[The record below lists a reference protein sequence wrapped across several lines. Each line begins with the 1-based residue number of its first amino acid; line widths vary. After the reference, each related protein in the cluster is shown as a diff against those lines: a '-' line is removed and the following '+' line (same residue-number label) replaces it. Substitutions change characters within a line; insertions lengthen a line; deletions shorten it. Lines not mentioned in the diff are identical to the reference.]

1 MSRWPRIV
9 LHADM
14 DAFYASIEQLDNP
27 ELRGKPILVGP
38 NSWRGVVLT
47 ARYEA
52 RPYQVGSAMPV
63 AEARRRCPQA
73 IMVEPRFDRYTEVSE
88 QVMNIFG
95 DFSPRV
101 EALSLDEAFI
111 DMTGAEG
118 LFGTPEAM
126 GRELRRRVKVA
137 TGLNISVGISGT
149 KYVAKLASDHDKPN
163 GLTVV
168 HPDAAQSW
176 LAPQPVNRL
185 WGVGAKTTPRLQA
198 LGLMTIGDIAEASPE
213 WLSKRLGSAGRHYY
227 ELAHARDPRTIAR
240 GRGAKSMGSD
250 RTLAEDVSSR
260 ADIVGHLRRSA
271 ERIARRMRAKDY
283 VARGVRVR
291 LKTGKFEQLSRQ
303 QTLPKPVDTADALI
317 EAALPLL
324 DAFDHAGPFRLVGMA
339 AFDLS
344 WSNDPAQ
351 PAKAQLDLFEPL
363 KIRKPTARREREAT
377 ATNERLTR
385 SPAQSVKEGTKRDLE
400 ATMDEL
406 ASRFGGDVLVRA
418 SDLGRKHTVMK
429 DGINLDYL
437 DYRDGERVSQPRQAG
452 EKGDNA
458 WLGDDNS

>member
-1 MSRWPRIV
+1 MARWPRIV

-14 DAFYASIEQLDNP
+14 DAFYASVEQLDNP
-27 ELRGKPILVGP
+27 ELQGKPVLVGP

-47 ARYEA
+47 ASYEA
-52 RPYQVGSAMPV
+52 RPYKVGSAMPV

-73 IMVEPRFDRYTEVSE
+73 IMVEPRFERYTEISE

-95 DFSPRV
+95 DFSPKV

-126 GRELRRRVKVA
+126 GRELKRRVRVA
-137 TGLNISVGISGT
+137 TGLNISVGVSGT
-149 KYVAKLASDHDKPN
+149 KYVAKVASDHDKPN

-168 HPDAAQSW
+168 HPDAAESW

-185 WGVGAKTTPRLQA
+185 WGVGAKTAPRLNA
-198 LGLMTIGDIAEASPE
+198 LGLMTIGDIARASPE
-213 WLSKRLGSAGRHYY
+213 WLSECLGSAGRHYY

-250 RTLAEDVSSR
+250 RTLAQDVSR
-260 ADIVGHLRRSA
+260 REDIVAHLRRGA
-271 ERIARRMRAKDY
+271 ERIARRMRTKDY

-291 LKTGKFEQLSRQ
+291 LKTSNFELLSRQ
-303 QTLPKPVDTADALI
+303 RTLSKPVDTADALL
-317 EAALPLL
+317 EAAVPLL
-324 DAFDHAGPFRLVGMA
+324 GTFDHAGPFRLVGMA

-344 WSNDPAQ
+344 WNNDPAQ
-351 PAKAQLDLFEPL
+351 PATAQLDLFDSL
-363 KIRKPTARREREAT
+363 KIHKPAARREREAT
-377 ATNERLTR
+377 AENERLTR
-385 SPAQSVKEGTKRDLE
+385 SAAQSVKEGTRRDLE

-406 ASRFGGDVLVRA
+406 ANRFGGDVLVRA

-429 DGINLDYL
+429 DGVNLDYL

-452 EKGDNA
+452 DKGGNA
-458 WLGDDNS
+458 WLGEDES